1 MEPGPRMKR
10 NSPSVSITS
19 VVAEGTI
26 SGIPSHLEGTPE
38 KPKPKSV
45 NQSSV
50 EQWSG
55 GVIVTEDFYGK
66 KYRLQIDF
74 GEQPYHELEA
84 LQESCKRDF
93 QIRSHSRALWLFSN
107 G

>member
-66 KYRLQIDF
+66 NIGCRSILASS
-74 GEQPYHELEA
+74 LTTS
-84 LQESCKRDF
+84 LKRC
-93 QIRSHSRALWLFSN
+93 RRT
-107 G
+107 